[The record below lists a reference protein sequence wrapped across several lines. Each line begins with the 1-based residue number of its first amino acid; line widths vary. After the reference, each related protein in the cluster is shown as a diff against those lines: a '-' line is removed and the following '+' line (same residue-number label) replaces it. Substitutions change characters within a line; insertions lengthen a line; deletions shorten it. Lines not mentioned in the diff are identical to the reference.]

1 MIPMTEHTRFGPAGV
16 PPMFRLLGANTV
28 DTPRLLHEEGLD
40 AFEYQA
46 VRWGPK
52 PQIKEAD
59 ARKLGE
65 EARKNDVKLSMHG
78 SYFINL
84 SGKKEVA
91 EASKRRMM
99 ACATA
104 ADWMGAY
111 VMVFHTGF
119 YGRVD
124 KDFAFKTCL
133 NALKEISA
141 EMKALGLKVKLGP
154 ETMGRK
160 FQVGSIDEIIT
171 INREVEGTQLVV
183 DWGHLHARHLGT
195 FKKME
200 DMRAVAEKIEQEL
213 GTQALRSMHC
223 HFSAIE
229 FNSQGERKHHTL
241 DEKRYGPDFRWL
253 AEIIVDFGMHPIM
266 ICESPI
272 LDIDARKMKEMLQE
286 VILSK
291 QQKVEPQDSLD

>member
-1 MIPMTEHTRFGPAGV
+1 
-16 PPMFRLLGANTV
+16 MFRLLGATTY

-65 EARKNDVKLSMHG
+65 EARKNDVRLSLHG

-84 SGKKEVA
+84 SGKREVV
-91 EASKRRMM
+91 EASKQRML
-99 ACATA
+99 ACATG

-119 YGRVD
+119 YGKVE
-124 KDFAFKTCL
+124 KSFAFKNCL
-133 NALKEISA
+133 AELKEVSA
-141 EMKALGLKVKLGP
+141 EMKSRGLKVKLGP

-171 INREVEGTQLVV
+171 ICREVEETQLVI
-183 DWGHLHARHLGT
+183 DWGHLHARNLGT

-200 DMRAVAEKIEQEL
+200 DMRIVAEKVEREL
-213 GTQALRSMHC
+213 GTEALRSMHC

-229 FNSQGERKHHTL
+229 YNSQGERKHHTL
-241 DEKRYGPDFRWL
+241 DEKRYGPNFSWL
-253 AEIIVDFGMHPIM
+253 AEIIVDFGLHPTM

-272 LDIDARKMKEMLQE
+272 LDVDARKMQE
-286 VILSK
+286 TLRQVEAEKRQNK
-291 QQKVEPQDSLD
+291 Q